1 MGDHLD
7 VSSIRY
13 GIDVPQFNYYGVHTV
28 GNEFDEDMLM
38 TIGKKQEEEYNYEL
52 HNTFHNK
59 EGDLKDQVT
68 E

>member
-38 TIGKKQEEEYNYEL
+38 TIGKK
-52 HNTFHNK
+52 
-59 EGDLKDQVT
+59 
-68 E
+68 